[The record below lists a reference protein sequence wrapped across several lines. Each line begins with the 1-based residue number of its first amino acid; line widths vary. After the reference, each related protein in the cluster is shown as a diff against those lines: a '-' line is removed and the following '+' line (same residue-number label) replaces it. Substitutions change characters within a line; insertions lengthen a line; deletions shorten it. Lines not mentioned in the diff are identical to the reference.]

1 MTIILPLTCLGKFGW
16 SFADYSIL
24 AGQLYRFGQRPL
36 WNFELQYDKYSK
48 SCLHQSHY
56 FGFGLNYSFNDI
68 QTEYGLKGMYNPAR
82 YKIMVSR
89 TVKFYPYLFGQG
101 NYIQTKS
108 VDPITTENKQ
118 INKYGFRPGLGL
130 SGNIREDKV
139 LCIRTSLQV
148 GYNIPLDNAQSFKNS
163 LTLEFKVGV
172 GINTKR
178 LKRNRRIEEEIE
190 KQEAQ

>member
-1 MTIILPLTCLGKFGW
+1 MTIILPLTCLGRSGW

-24 AGQLYRFGQRPL
+24 AGQQYRFGQRPL

-68 QTEYGLKGMYNPAR
+68 QTEYGLKCMYNPTR
-82 YKIMVSR
+82 YKIMASR

-108 VDPITTENKQ
+108 LDPITTENKQ
-118 INKYGFRPGLGL
+118 INKYGFRSGLGL

-148 GYNIPLDNAQSFKNS
+148 GYNIPLENAQSFKNS
-163 LTLEFKVGV
+163 LMLEFKVGV

-178 LKRNRRIEEEIE
+178 LKS
-190 KQEAQ
+190 